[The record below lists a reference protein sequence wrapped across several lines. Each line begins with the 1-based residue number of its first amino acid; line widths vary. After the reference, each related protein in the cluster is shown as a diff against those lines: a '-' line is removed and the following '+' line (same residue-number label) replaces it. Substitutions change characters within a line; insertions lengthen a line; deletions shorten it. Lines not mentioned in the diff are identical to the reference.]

1 MSSENIIIN
10 TIDMKKEKR
19 REYMKEYDKDRYR
32 PAYYEEKRAEKKYCI
47 CGCLVKR
54 EYMFLHTE
62 TPKHERMLK
71 HQTPE
76 MILNIEKMNG
86 KIDKEYKEKYDEKK
100 YQEKLK
106 KEQEKKEDD
115 EKLKQI
121 RVKRE
126 QQQSRYLRISCPCGG
141 EFQKREQNRHEKC
154 KQHIE
159 YVQIKKQT
167 TLTL

>member
-10 TIDMKKEKR
+10 TIDMKKDKR

-62 TPKHERMLK
+62 TQKHEKMLK

-76 MILNIEKMNG
+76 M
-86 KIDKEYKEKYDEKK
+86 
-100 YQEKLK
+100 
-106 KEQEKKEDD
+106 
-115 EKLKQI
+115 
-121 RVKRE
+121 
-126 QQQSRYLRISCPCGG
+126 RISCPCCS
-141 EFQKREQNRHEKC
+141 EFQKKEQNRHEKC
-154 KQHIE
+154 MQHIE
-159 YVQIKKQT
+159 YLK
-167 TLTL
+167 TLNKSQ